1 MYTDAAGMSTRNP
14 RLANAADSLPS
25 PERVIAYVD
34 GLNLYYGLKSAGW
47 RRYYWLDLRRLV
59 EKFLRP
65 NQRLAAV
72 RYFTA
77 PFFPDPDDPQR
88 HIRQDTYRQ
97 ALATLPELH
106 IQLGQMMPKIR
117 TCPQCGADL
126 ATYEEKMTDVNIA
139 VALLNDAQDNLFDVA
154 IIISADSDL
163 AGPITAIRRRYP
175 GKPVIVAFPP
185 RRASKEL
192 RSIATASLRI
202 GRDRLRDSQ
211 FPPRIVNADGY
222 TIAKPTQWR

>member
-1 MYTDAAGMSTRNP
+1 M
-14 RLANAADSLPS
+14 
-25 PERVIAYVD
+25 
-34 GLNLYYGLKSAGW
+34 
-47 RRYYWLDLRRLV
+47 

-77 PFFPDPDDPQR
+77 AFLPDPDDPQR
-88 HIRQDTYRQ
+88 HIRQDIYLQ
-97 ALATLPELH
+97 ALATLPDLH
-106 IQLGQMMPKIR
+106 IQLGQMMSKFR
-117 TCPQCGADL
+117 TCPQCGTAV

-154 IIISADSDL
+154 VIISADSDL
-163 AGPITAIRRRYP
+163 AGPITAIRSRYP

-185 RRASKEL
+185 KRASKEL

-202 GRDRLRDSQ
+202 GRDRLRGSQ
-211 FPPRIVNADGY
+211 FPPRVVNADGY
-222 TIAKPTQWR
+222 TIAQPPQWR

>member
-14 RLANAADSLPS
+14 RISNAADPPP

-47 RRYYWLDLRRLV
+47 RRYYWLDLWQLV

-65 NQRLAAV
+65 NQRLGAV

-77 PFFPDPDDPQR
+77 AFLPDPDDPQR
-88 HIRQDTYRQ
+88 HIRQDAYLQ
-97 ALATLPELH
+97 ALATLPDLH
-106 IQLGQMMPKIR
+106 IQLGQMMPKSR
-117 TCPQCGADL
+117 TCPQCGMAL
-126 ATYEEKMTDVNIA
+126 ASYEEKMTDVNIA
-139 VALLNDAQDNLFDVA
+139 VALLNDAQDDLFDVA

-185 RRASKEL
+185 KRASKEL